1 MYTVMIVDDEIYVR
15 KGLRNLIDWNSCGY
29 SVIDEAEDG
38 EDALSLIQEINP
50 DVVITDIRMPVID
63 GLQLIHKVK
72 ELQMETS
79 FIIISGYNDFDYA
92 KQAVRYGVHDYI
104 LKPIDQEEMTRA
116 LLRLG
121 DKINQRITYLNK
133 NNHLLYN
140 QMINGLFRRE
150 FTEDE
155 LLHWCNKLQI
165 PPSTIYYYAFI
176 ELNDTHL
183 CKDDVTT
190 QVKQMKENIQVFV
203 TSSRAT
209 TNHSNPIYL
218 YEHHGKLGMI
228 ITDNELGHY
237 QGDVNLFTDKLKQVL
252 MKEQNSNVYIYI
264 GKPTNLLYELSIS
277 YQSAKEVLQYKYLN
291 DETQIVTFNDVKHSL
306 KYTLLD
312 LPLYQSLLM
321 KVEEKHEID
330 LRVIIN
336 QIFEDFRMKFY
347 AVEAVKASIQQCVH
361 GLLEI
366 IHNMSGDAKEI
377 QTIEPINS
385 WNDNPLTLNELH
397 RLFSDFVMECRAVI
411 HQLRRGNVRGQ
422 IEKVKQYVEQ
432 NYHENLKLKKI
443 AERFYMNPV
452 YLGQLFK
459 KTYGIYFNEYLL
471 ELRIREAKKLLRQT
485 DYRIYEIAEKIG
497 FNNPDY
503 FVTQFEKLEHI
514 TPSEY
519 RSNLIK

>member
-1 MYTVMIVDDEIYVR
+1 MYTVMIVDDEMYVR
-15 KGLRNLIDWNSCGY
+15 KGLRNLIDWESNGY
-29 SVIDEAEDG
+29 IVIDEAEDG

-50 DVVITDIRMPVID
+50 DLVITDIRMPVID

-72 ELQMETS
+72 ELKMETN

-92 KQAVRYGVHDYI
+92 KQAVRYDVHDYI

-121 DKINQRITYLNK
+121 DKINQRTTYINK

-140 QMINGLFRRE
+140 QMMDGLFRGE

-155 LLHWCNKLQI
+155 LLHWSNKIQMN
-165 PPSTIYYYAFI
+165 PSTIYYYAFI
-176 ELNDTHL
+176 EVNDIHHR
-183 CKDDVTT
+183 KDDVTT
-190 QVKQMKENIQVFV
+190 QVEQMKENIQVFV
-203 TSSRAT
+203 TSSRAI
-209 TNHSNPIYL
+209 NHSNPIYL

-228 ITDNELGHY
+228 ITDNELGYY
-237 QGDVNLFTDKLKQVL
+237 QGDVNLFAVKLKQVL
-252 MKEQNSNVYIYI
+252 MKEQDINVYIYI
-264 GKPTNLLYELSIS
+264 GKPTNLLCELSIS
-277 YQSAKEVLQYKYLN
+277 YQSAKEVLQYKYLK
-291 DETQIVTFNDVKHSL
+291 DETQIVTFNDVQKHSL

-321 KVEEKHEID
+321 KVEEQHESEI
-330 LRVIIN
+330 RVIIN
-336 QIFEDFRMKFY
+336 QIFEDFRMKCY

-366 IHNMSGDAKEI
+366 IHNMSGDVKQT
-377 QTIEPINS
+377 QTIEPIIS

-397 RLFSDFVMECRAVI
+397 RLFSDFIIECRAVI
-411 HQLRRGNVRGQ
+411 HQLRIGNVRGE
-422 IEKVKQYVEQ
+422 IEKVKQYVEK

-459 KTYGIYFNEYLL
+459 KTYGLYFNEYLL

-485 DYRIYEIAEKIG
+485 DHRIYEIAEKIG

-503 FVTQFEKLEHI
+503 FVTQFEKIEHI